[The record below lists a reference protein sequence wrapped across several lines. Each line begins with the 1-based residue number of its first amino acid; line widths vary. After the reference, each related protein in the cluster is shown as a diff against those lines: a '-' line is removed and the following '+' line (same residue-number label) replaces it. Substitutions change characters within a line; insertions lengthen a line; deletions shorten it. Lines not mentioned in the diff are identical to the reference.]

1 MLEPLKLTVIG
12 AGNLAHH
19 LVPALHNIGY
29 KISQVW
35 SRTLINANALAHK
48 VNTVAID
55 NLEMIESDSS
65 LYLILVKDDALS
77 SVCEA
82 LPPLN
87 PDAIIAH
94 SSGAGSIAVLEH
106 LTDHW
111 GCFYPL
117 QSFRKNQASRLSEVP
132 FLVNG
137 NDEHTI
143 RELRILARQLSTRV
157 SNCHDEDRLR
167 YHLSAV
173 FINNFTNHL
182 ACLAKDFLQANDL
195 DPKYL
200 DTISRTTFD
209 KIINHDPCESQTG
222 PAIRKDLDLISRHL
236 KLLEGKTSMQDV
248 YRMLSDNIINTYHNS
263 EDENSQ

>member
-1 MLEPLKLTVIG
+1 MLETLKLTVIG

-19 LVPALHNIGY
+19 LVPALHKIGCD
-29 KISQVW
+29 ISQVW
-35 SRTLINANALAHK
+35 SRTLIHANALAHK
-48 VNTVAID
+48 VNSSAID
-55 NLEMIESDSS
+55 DLQQIEDDSE
-65 LYLILVKDDALS
+65 LYLIMVKDDALS
-77 SVCEA
+77 SVCMS

-87 PDAIIAH
+87 PNAIIAH
-94 SSGAGSIAVLEH
+94 SSGAGSIDLLEN
-106 LTDHW
+106 LTQHW

-117 QSFRKNQASRLSEVP
+117 QSFRKTQESKLSEVP

-137 NDEHTI
+137 NNEYTI

-157 SNCHDEDRLR
+157 SSCSDENRLR

-182 ACLAKDFLQANDL
+182 ACLAKDFLQDHEL

-200 DTISRTTFD
+200 DTISKTTFD
-209 KIINHDPCESQTG
+209 KIINHDPCQSQTG

-236 KLLEGKTSMQDV
+236 KLLSDKNSMQDV

>member
-1 MLEPLKLTVIG
+1 MHEALKLTVIG

-19 LVPALHNIGY
+19 LVPALHNIGCH
-29 KISQVW
+29 ISQVW

-48 VNTVAID
+48 VNARAID
-55 NLEMIESDSS
+55 NLQMLEDDNE
-65 LYLILVKDDALS
+65 LYLIMVKDDALN
-77 SVCEA
+77 SVCSS
-82 LPPLN
+82 LPALN

-94 SSGAGSIAVLEH
+94 SSGAGSIDVLKD
-106 LTDHW
+106 LTKHW

-117 QSFRKNQASRLSEVP
+117 QSFRKNQESKLSEVP

-137 NDEHTI
+137 NNDHTE
-143 RELRILARQLSTRV
+143 RELRILARQLSSRV
-157 SNCHDEDRLR
+157 SSCNDEDRLR

-182 ACLAKDFLQANDL
+182 ACLAMDFLQDSNL

-200 DTISRTTFD
+200 DTISKTTFD
-209 KIINHDPCESQTG
+209 KIINHDPCQSQTG
-222 PAIRKDLDLISRHL
+222 PAIRKDLELISRHL
-236 KLLEGKTSMQDV
+236 KLLEGKTRMQDV

-263 EDENSQ
+263 EDESSQ